1 MTTNKTYQERLQ
13 EWQARNPLR
22 QWRDALGIGRFK
34 AAPILRVGATSIQKW
49 EGGTM
54 PTIESLM
61 RLAEAMDTDWQ
72 TLKAQWEQWLAERPK
87 PEKGGTP

>member
-1 MTTNKTYQERLQ
+1 MTTTYQKRLQ

-22 QWRDALGIGRFK
+22 QWRESLGLGRYK
-34 AAPILRVGATSIQKW
+34 AAPLLGVGASSIQKW

-61 RLAEAMDTDWQ
+61 KLAEAMGRDWQ
-72 TLKAQWEQWLAERPK
+72 DLKAQWEQWLKEKPRP
-87 PEKGGTP
+87 